1 MIVEVDERAMDLSV
15 QFSERYRLLISN
27 AVHIAIMK
35 NRGIVDL
42 ASNDSDF
49 ERVAGIN
56 LWKPQ

>member
-1 MIVEVDERAMDLSV
+1 MLAEVVKNNRLR
-15 QFSERYRLLISN
+15 SEHDALKLIISD

-35 NRGIVDL
+35 NRSIVDL

-56 LWKPQ
+56 LWKP